1 MKDCT
6 RVRRLTKLYVAMNAM
21 AIDLVSATVVLERLL
36 PDTNLKEN
44 LWVKFNGLTD
54 LGRKRLLKE
63 ITK

>member
-21 AIDLVSATVVLERLL
+21 AIDLVSATAVLERLL

-44 LWVKFNGLTD
+44 LWVKFNGMTG

>member
-21 AIDLVSATVVLERLL
+21 AIDLVSATVALERLL

-44 LWVKFNGLTD
+44 LWVKFNGMTD
-54 LGRKRLLKE
+54 EARARFLKE
-63 ITK
+63 IMP

>member
-36 PDTNLKEN
+36 PDTNLKDTF
-44 LWVKFNGLTD
+44 WVKFNGLTD
-54 LGRKRLLKE
+54 LGRERFLKE
-63 ITK
+63 IQP